1 VTDLVNE
8 LWQAH
13 RHDGLP
19 DVPQE
24 TKGELWVLDEVMG
37 GCVEFYLN
45 AGRVLDQ
52 SRAGIL
58 HDCREDLARILPVL
72 DGQALRYFSRLDT
85 LAGLL
90 LIDDGK
96 RDTGDRTEGAI

>member
-1 VTDLVNE
+1 MTDLVNE

-45 AGRVLDQ
+45 AGRVLD
-52 SRAGIL
+52 L

-90 LIDDGK
+90 LMDDGK